1 MRVGWRKAGR
11 QLRDPAQYLLIC
23 NWKDT
28 DSPASSRF
36 STLTNI
42 VIPIWKR
49 ENPKSLPECPPW
61 AQSSCSKAT
70 IIILHLHAP
79 GASPPWAVA
88 RVPSRSP
95 YLGVLFHGVTQL
107 TECYPGLI
115 LLLLSTDKPLKALEV
130 HRQVGRSSVGV
141 GCPICLQKTCRSVV
155 GEGGFQGTATFYF
168 CTALLLRHFCYF

>member
-1 MRVGWRKAGR
+1 MGTGLLEGLPVWEGFCMRVGWRKAGR
-11 QLRDPAQYLLIC
+11 QLRYPAQYLLIC
-23 NWKDT
+23 SWKDT

-49 ENPKSLPECPPW
+49 ENPKSPPECPPLGPVLLL
-61 AQSSCSKAT
+61 QS
-70 IIILHLHAP
+70 HHYH
-79 GASPPWAVA
+79 
-88 RVPSRSP
+88 P

-155 GEGGFQGTATFYF
+155 GEGEFQGTATFYF
-168 CTALLLRHFCYF
+168 CTVLLLRHFCYF